1 MGELVVERLESVM
14 RITIDRQ
21 ERRNAL
27 DAATSAA
34 LDAAIEQAEADDT
47 IGAAILTAT
56 GDRAFCAGMDMK
68 EAAEIGSGHGL
79 VPGRGFGGITQRKR
93 RKPLI
98 AAVNG
103 AAVAGGFELA
113 LACDLVIAAEH
124 ALFGLTE
131 VKRGLFAFAGGI
143 QRLARQLPRQTALSM
158 ILRGELLPAQ
168 RLYEF
173 GMVTEVVPSER
184 LSERSLQI
192 AREMLKNSW
201 QAIQNGKALYEAAI
215 DMPLERSLE
224 YGMEFGKTTLDSP
237 DSREGVAAFAEKRDK
252 RP

>member
-103 AAVAGGFELA
+103 AAVAG
-113 LACDLVIAAEH
+113 VS
-124 ALFGLTE
+124 GL
-131 VKRGLFAFAGGI
+131 
-143 QRLARQLPRQTALSM
+143 
-158 ILRGELLPAQ
+158 
-168 RLYEF
+168 
-173 GMVTEVVPSER
+173 
-184 LSERSLQI
+184 
-192 AREMLKNSW
+192 
-201 QAIQNGKALYEAAI
+201 
-215 DMPLERSLE
+215 
-224 YGMEFGKTTLDSP
+224 
-237 DSREGVAAFAEKRDK
+237 
-252 RP
+252 